1 MKRFTLVFF
10 LLFAISLGVFFVF
23 NTFYKESAN
32 ETVRAKLVIPA
43 TTNQTEQTED
53 TESYSSVEFEN
64 TSLVQ
69 LNLDETLITTL
80 SIDINSDT
88 FEDQIIAVK
97 KANNPNIVLVIGLY
111 NSKSSEYERFTEIQ
125 TPIFQVKTFNIMIMD
140 LAGNHTN
147 SLVCTGFTSNND
159 SILQAYNPK
168 IERNRLSFTK
178 IIDLQTDGTIFIQ
191 QAQRNDNYSIYN
203 MNAECFPIIMYS
215 TEELPNS
222 TDYEQVQTTY
232 EWNNKTSDYQI
243 TSTTRLSSKKIAAKE
258 LARILDGNVS
268 TFTNFLDGLWY
279 RPGTSGE
286 SRYLFFD
293 PKSEEIIFFDQS
305 IQEVYDWLN
314 STLRKTGIYIS
325 ASNKSISNL
334 VRYFDIALVSV
345 DEIRIRV
352 RDDVRMVIGTDT
364 LWDGVYKK
372 TSQNMNTIK
381 TQENKIVPLVKNMEE
396 GAGKWNFQNNTV
408 VFAEG
413 VFTLTDNTTKSTGV
427 YTTTT
432 LFNTDLIQFKADDE
446 NCLLNGFFMY
456 KINEDRIDFIPVT
469 VTTSSCIIE
478 GSAMPI
484 RMEKYTEN

>member
-1 MKRFTLVFF
+1 
-10 LLFAISLGVFFVF
+10 
-23 NTFYKESAN
+23 
-32 ETVRAKLVIPA
+32 
-43 TTNQTEQTED
+43 
-53 TESYSSVEFEN
+53 
-64 TSLVQ
+64 
-69 LNLDETLITTL
+69 
-80 SIDINSDT
+80 
-88 FEDQIIAVK
+88 
-97 KANNPNIVLVIGLY
+97 
-111 NSKSSEYERFTEIQ
+111 
-125 TPIFQVKTFNIMIMD
+125 MIMD

-147 SLVCTGFTSNND
+147 TLVCTGFTSNND

-432 LFNTDLIQFKADDE
+432 LFNTDLIQFKADNE

-478 GSAMPI
+478 GTATPI
-484 RMEKYTEN
+484 RMEKYSEN